1 MAKPNHLRIAAAE
14 QTPRRTS
21 VRQALADAIEQ
32 HNAAVARLAAIEAAE
47 RTARFE
53 HDAATAA
60 AAAAT
65 AAVESAKTGATQH
78 RINRFLGVPGPAPR
92 SVLFRREQAQA
103 ADDERASAAS
113 AQIALLEQRKETESS
128 LLIVRLALDR
138 RIQDVLKA
146 EAAVENLIGGYHEL
160 RRKFIAHEQLV
171 QWLDSKH
178 AIPKDRFWQRDRV
191 ALPDSVAPWQAALTA
206 LETDADAPLPT

>member
-1 MAKPNHLRIAAAE
+1 MGHPNPRAVTAE
-14 QTPRRTS
+14 EEPRRTS
-21 VRQALADAIEQ
+21 VRQALAEAIEQ
-32 HNAAVARLAAIEAAE
+32 HNAAVRRLAAIEAAE

-53 HDAATAA
+53 YDVAVEA

-65 AAVESAKTGATQH
+65 AAVENAKTGATQH
-78 RINRFLGVPGPAPR
+78 RINRFLGVREPAPR

-113 AQIALLEQRKETESS
+113 ARIALLEQRKETESS
-128 LLIVRLALDR
+128 LLIARLALDR

-146 EAAVENLIGGYHEL
+146 EAPVEKLIADYHAL
-160 RRKFIAHEQLV
+160 RREFVAREQLV
-171 QWLDSKH
+171 QWLDTKH

-191 ALPDSVAPWQAALTA
+191 ALVDSVAPWQSALAA
-206 LETDADAPLPT
+206 LETDPDAPLPT